1 MVRGPAEEASGGR
14 ALGARWSLKVVT
26 ESVKKTDRHDAATI
40 AEFLEKNM
48 LLEALLRESPSVE
61 RQGI

>member
-1 MVRGPAEEASGGR
+1 
-14 ALGARWSLKVVT
+14 VT